1 MRRIV
6 CIGPLCGVLLLA
18 VLSPAWAMQGAA
30 TARPAQKAPA
40 YGGKAA
46 PPTGVAKAPKK
57 TRGAIR
63 LACFNVENL
72 FDGQDDPALSGEH
85 DDLAMATDETR
96 LGNIAAAIRELDADV
111 LALEEVESEACLKWF
126 RDTYLK
132 DLGYEHLASQDVG
145 YDRGVEQSVLSRFP
159 IEQVRT
165 FTDTRLSE
173 ALSRL
178 PADPAARR
186 KQGWAD
192 PSRLA
197 NDGFQRSP
205 LLASVRVPDGS
216 LLQLI
221 VVHFKAGG
229 KKLAHQRELE
239 ALSVAGIVEEILRKD
254 PSAQVAG
261 LGDFNATP
269 NQKAAR
275 LLREKETGGLV
286 SAYEV
291 RPDAG
296 KGRGQDQGDDAR
308 RTHLTHSFVPD
319 DQKGKPIERAID
331 FILLSPA
338 LFDKAA
344 KGSYFVLGTPKCL
357 ESNDRRPKGYAS
369 DHNPVAV
376 DLTLGAAR
384 P

>member
-1 MRRIV
+1 MRSFWR
-6 CIGPLCGVLLLA
+6 IGPLCGVLLLA
-18 VLSPAWAMQGAA
+18 VLTPSWAMQGATQGA
-30 TARPAQKAPA
+30 PAQKAPV
-40 YGGKAA
+40 YGGRAA
-46 PPTGVAKAPKK
+46 PPTGVAKAPSKAK
-57 TRGAIR
+57 GVVR

-72 FDGQDDPALSGEH
+72 FDGQDDPALTGEH

-96 LGNIAAAIRELDADV
+96 LVNIAAAIRELDADV

-132 DLGYEHLASQDVG
+132 DMGYEHLASQDVG
-145 YDRGVEQSVLSRFP
+145 YERGVEQSVLSRFP
-159 IEQVRT
+159 IEEVRT
-165 FTDTRLSE
+165 FIDTRLST
-173 ALSRL
+173 AASRL
-178 PADPAARR
+178 PTDAAERR

-192 PSRLA
+192 PIRLQK
-197 NDGFQRSP
+197 DGFQRSP

-216 LLQLI
+216 LLHVI

-239 ALSVAGIVEEILRKD
+239 ALSVSGIVEEMLRKD
-254 PSAQVAG
+254 AAAQVAV

-269 NQKAAR
+269 SQKAAK
-275 LLREKETGGLV
+275 LLREKGTGGLV

-296 KGRGQDQGDDAR
+296 KGRAGDQGDDTR
-308 RTHLTHSFVPD
+308 RAHLTHSFVPD
-319 DQKGKPIERAID
+319 DQRGKPIERSID
-331 FILLSPA
+331 FILLSPG
-338 LFDKAA
+338 LFEKAA

-357 ESNDRRPKGYAS
+357 EGNDRRPKGYAS

-376 DLTLGAAR
+376 DLKLGAVR